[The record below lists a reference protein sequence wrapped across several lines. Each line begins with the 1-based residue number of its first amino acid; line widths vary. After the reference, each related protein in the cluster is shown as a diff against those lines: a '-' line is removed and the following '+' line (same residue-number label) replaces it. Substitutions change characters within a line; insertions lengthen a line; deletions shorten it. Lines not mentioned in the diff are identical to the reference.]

1 MSPGSVPL
9 ENSTEFIELPEFY
22 LRSKG
27 KHTSW
32 IIVQG
37 LNVPAMDRLEKH
49 LLKKCEDPG
58 SDPQHQCKEATLAAV
73 TCRLSTGR

>member
-27 KHTSW
+27 NHTFW

-37 LNVPAMDRLEKH
+37 LDVRVN
-49 LLKKCEDPG
+49 G
-58 SDPQHQCKEATLAAV
+58 SVGKAPTEQM
-73 TCRLSTGR
+73 